1 MLWLRK
7 CDFILSALTRLLPPL
22 SRHLAYGYGTCLIAA
37 PAPGLNV
44 HTLSYRYVHMAQ
56 VCIFMTFCF
65 CSTHGLEHF
74 VLVIFSY
81 RRVVG
86 GKPGKTVAGRGEIL
100 VKQTKTCKWN
110 M

>member
-44 HTLSYRYVHMAQ
+44 VAVQ
-56 VCIFMTFCF
+56 
-65 CSTHGLEHF
+65 
-74 VLVIFSY
+74 
-81 RRVVG
+81 RVVG
-86 GKPGKTVAGRGEIL
+86 YFRRTDSRRDWVLMKLHRGCQRAKSQRPGKINECGGT
-100 VKQTKTCKWN
+100 N
-110 M
+110 